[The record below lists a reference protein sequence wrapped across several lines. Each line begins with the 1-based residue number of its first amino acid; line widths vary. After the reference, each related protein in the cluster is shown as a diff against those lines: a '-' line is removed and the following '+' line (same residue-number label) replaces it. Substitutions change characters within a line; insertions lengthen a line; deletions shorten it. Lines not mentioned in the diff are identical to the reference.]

1 MTLYTKLFNYTYGD
15 RYLYKPNKEHELLFD
30 SDGEII
36 LDEEEPEVIRFNEE
50 KYNDIIKGFD
60 SDETNKD
67 DFFNEYISWQLFDKI
82 PERIFTITY
91 DGYRYDNKFLYKP
104 N

>member
-36 LDEEEPEVIRFNEE
+36 LPKEEPEVIRFNEE
-50 KYNDIIKGFD
+50 
-60 SDETNKD
+60 
-67 DFFNEYISWQLFDKI
+67 
-82 PERIFTITY
+82 
-91 DGYRYDNKFLYKP
+91 
-104 N
+104 